1 MIREQRNSSRGPNRD
16 QRTNRRIRARE
27 VRVVGSDG
35 SQLGVMTIEA
45 ALEKAR
51 SESLDLVEVSPMAKP
66 PVCKIMDY
74 GKFKYEEK
82 KKASDA
88 KRTQVVIQ
96 LKEVKLRPKTEEHD
110 YEFKVRNT
118 RRFIEEGNK
127 AKVVIQFRGRE
138 ITHKELGSAILDDV
152 IKDLKDVAVAEQL
165 PRMEGRQMYMILAP
179 TPKVAQKAREQA
191 RQAAAAARKSPPP
204 GTGKKPQAAGG
215 APGADGASTA
225 PGESDGASDAGDA
238 TTDEAPDAAPAT
250 T

>member
-204 GTGKKPQAAGG
+204 GTGKKPQAPG

-225 PGESDGASDAGDA
+225 PVESDGASEADDD

>member
-204 GTGKKPQAAGG
+204 GTGKKPQAPG
-215 APGADGASTA
+215 APGADAASTA
-225 PGESDGASDAGDA
+225 PVDADGGGDSDADD
-238 TTDEAPDAAPAT
+238 TDEAPDAAPAT

>member
-1 MIREQRNSSRGPNRD
+1 
-16 QRTNRRIRARE
+16 
-27 VRVVGSDG
+27 
-35 SQLGVMTIEA
+35 MTIEA

-204 GTGKKPQAAGG
+204 GTGKKPQA
-215 APGADGASTA
+215 PGADGASTA
-225 PGESDGASDAGDA
+225 PVESDGASEADDD